1 MAEQELERLVL
12 RVEANVSRYERQ
24 LQRVE
29 NQAKRTTST
38 VERRFNNMSRNL
50 NRSGAMFLSRF
61 SAGIAAVAAPA
72 ALAAASQRTLQYAQD
87 LESASERIGFSI
99 ERLQELR
106 FAADQNGI
114 ATRALDMGL
123 QRFSRRVAEA
133 VNGQGELLAT
143 LRQYNIQLVDSE
155 GNQRA
160 INDILRDYADAI
172 QGAGS
177 QQEALRL
184 AFKAFDSEGAALV
197 EFLRGGSQA
206 LDDFGIQAREA
217 GAVLEEGLIRQGAEA
232 KRVID
237 EMRASIAGE
246 FNRAILE
253 NAEEFGELAEAIG
266 RVTTAAIRAGAAMAR
281 MLNLGAGQAGRDPE
295 EAASTLREASQML
308 VLRSTG
314 ARRGDIRS
322 EERLVRTA
330 IGNVRGQEFNTDLR
344 EALREAGDNRQERN
358 RVLLDFAERLRVE
371 AQSVLDQAEAIAAL
385 DDELPGG
392 GGRTNNAPPPVDPE
406 AEEDKTKA
414 ALRVV
419 ARVAEEEE
427 RIADEKHQRELDRVK
442 ELGEEQ
448 ARALA
453 EALERD
459 REAFVNLFAKTATG
473 GVRAAFEGNL
483 PEYAARRLQEA
494 LYDRLNTLFER
505 LAEDIFNAR
514 NGEGGGG
521 GFLSAAAGFL
531 FGGGRSQGGPVS
543 SNVAYRVGES
553 GPEMFVP
560 KRDGMIIPNQSPSLA
575 RSGGP
580 ISIRLEVD
588 EGAMFEARVVDVAGP
603 LAQRASVTAV
613 AASRSDMQR
622 QQSRSRK
629 ALR

>member
-1 MAEQELERLVL
+1 
-12 RVEANVSRYERQ
+12 
-24 LQRVE
+24 
-29 NQAKRTTST
+29 
-38 VERRFNNMSRNL
+38 
-50 NRSGAMFLSRF
+50 
-61 SAGIAAVAAPA
+61 
-72 ALAAASQRTLQYAQD
+72 
-87 LESASERIGFSI
+87 
-99 ERLQELR
+99 
-106 FAADQNGI
+106 
-114 ATRALDMGL
+114 
-123 QRFSRRVAEA
+123 
-133 VNGQGELLAT
+133 
-143 LRQYNIQLVDSE
+143 
-155 GNQRA
+155 
-160 INDILRDYADAI
+160 
-172 QGAGS
+172 
-177 QQEALRL
+177 
-184 AFKAFDSEGAALV
+184 
-197 EFLRGGSQA
+197 
-206 LDDFGIQAREA
+206 
-217 GAVLEEGLIRQGAEA
+217 VLEEGLVRQGAEA

-237 EMRASIAGE
+237 EMRASITGE

-392 GGRTNNAPPPVDPE
+392 PGRTNNAPPPVDPE
-406 AEEDKTKA
+406 AEEEDKTKA
-414 ALRVV
+414 ALRQA

-427 RIADEKHQRELDRVK
+427 RIATDKHKRELDRVR

-459 REAFVNLFAKTATG
+459 REAFVSLFAKTATG
-473 GVRAAFEGNL
+473 GVRAAFEGDL
-483 PEYAARRLQEA
+483 PEFAARRLQEA

-560 KRDGMIIPNQSPSLA
+560 KRDGMIIPNQSPALA
-575 RSGGP
+575 SRGGP
-580 ISIRLEVD
+580 ISIRLEVN
-588 EGAMFEARVVDVAGP
+588 EGDMFEARVVDVAGP
-603 LAQRASVTAV
+603 LAERASVTAV
-613 AASRSDMQR
+613 AASRNDRRNEQMYA
-622 QQSRSRK
+622 RK
-629 ALR
+629 RLR